1 MMRCKKILIVDD
13 NLVIRKGLTS
23 LLENEPDFNIVGE
36 ASTGAEAVAMLRKSS
51 ADVVLMDIRMP
62 GLDGIKA
69 TAEIMRIRP
78 KTKVLA
84 VTAVQD
90 DDTLAEVL
98 TAGAKGCLIYS
109 EFDPGAL
116 MESIR
121 AIVSGH
127 EIVIPPSVAL
137 AMLKLSQY
145 AASSPANP
153 SQSSKQASITIR
165 EEDVLKLMADGRT
178 NAEIAQALG
187 IKEKTVKNHVNSIYS
202 KLKVKNRYQII
213 SQATKQTP

>member
-1 MMRCKKILIVDD
+1 MRRKKILIVDD

-23 LLENEPDFNIVGE
+23 LLGNEPDFQIVGE
-36 ASTGAEAVAMLRKSS
+36 ASTGAEAVAMIRRSS

-62 GLDGIKA
+62 GLDGINA
-69 TAEIMRIRP
+69 TAEIMKIRP

-90 DDTLAEVL
+90 PDTLAKAL
-98 TAGAKGCLIYS
+98 IAGAKGCLIYS
-109 EFDPGAL
+109 KFNPGAL

-121 AIVSGH
+121 TILSGQ
-127 EIVIPPSVAL
+127 EIHIPPPVAL
-137 AMLKLSQY
+137 AMLKLSQN
-145 AASSPANP
+145 AVNSPDP
-153 SQSSKQASITIR
+153 LQSSKQAPITIR
-165 EEDVLKLMADGRT
+165 EEDVLRLMAEGRT

-202 KLKVKNRYQII
+202 KLKVKNRYEII